1 MSHSASFKYV
11 ARVRPDSK
19 GRVTLGSLGKDVSS
33 YRVAVDPEGRVL
45 LEPFVEIPAR
55 EQWLY
60 ENPEAYSSVRRGLA
74 QAEAGKA
81 ASLGSFARHA
91 PKARKPRK

>member
-1 MSHSASFKYV
+1 MSQATSFKYV

-19 GRVTLGSLGKDVSS
+19 GRVTLGRLGKDISS
-33 YRVAVDPEGRVL
+33 YRVAVDGEGRVL
-45 LEPFVEIPAR
+45 LEPFVEVPAR

-74 QAEAGKA
+74 QAGKGET
-81 ASLGSFARHA
+81 ASLGSFARPA